1 MRIAISACGVLL
13 LCGIAHASGSQVIV
27 DGGERMG
34 DVVHQGGH
42 DVSML
47 RALEQIVPRTYSV
60 MVPNAGEWAD
70 KPVSWRAG
78 SVVRALGDILSVD
91 PSLQARVNT
100 DLHVVTV
107 AQDPRHAGKPHGAAE
122 MHADAA
128 EWSPQNAPVH
138 FAANVAASAKPPVSA
153 LPVAPLVPARPMTLV
168 RADANANGKPD
179 ADAGVPIPRV
189 QESVVAEAPAAVP
202 SRPASSIA
210 TYNTNDAKHI
220 VTTTPVAATSIPME
234 PAAMP
239 LVPVAVS
246 STPAS
251 APLAATPSD
260 EAAAAPPAGQME
272 WQMRTSDGSVRNALA
287 RWANEAGWQ
296 FIWDV
301 PTDFAVDAT
310 ATIHGTLQEALSQV
324 TDALSSSQ
332 VPIQVVLYTRNRV
345 LRVVAKGANS

>member
-1 MRIAISACGVLL
+1 M
-13 LCGIAHASGSQVIV
+13 IV

-107 AQDPRHAGKPHGAAE
+107 AQDPRHAGKSPGAAAI
-122 MHADAA
+122 HADAA
-128 EWSPQNAPVH
+128 EWSPQNAH
-138 FAANVAASAKPPVSA
+138 AQFAANVGVSA
-153 LPVAPLVPARPMTLV
+153 TPPVAPIMPARPMTLV
-168 RADANANGKPD
+168 RADANAYGKPD
-179 ADAGVPIPRV
+179 ADAGVPIPHV
-189 QESVVAEAPAAVP
+189 PESVAAEAPAVATA
-202 SRPASSIA
+202 RPASPIA
-210 TYNTNDAKHI
+210 TYNTNDAKSI
-220 VTTTPVAATSIPME
+220 VSTTPVAATSIPME

-246 STPAS
+246 SAS
-251 APLAATPSD
+251 APAPLAATPSD
-260 EAAAAPPAGQME
+260 EAAAVQPAGQME
-272 WQMRTSDGSVRNALA
+272 WEMRTSDGSVRNALA

-310 ATIHGTLQEALSQV
+310 ATIHGTLQEALGQV